1 MPITTL
7 ILDLDETIYP
17 SSTGLWNL
25 IGERIAQFI
34 HIRLGLEPEE
44 IHRLQYQ
51 YFNTYGTTL
60 RGLELNHGID
70 AQDYLAFVHDV
81 PIEQILAPDP
91 ALYQVL
97 SSYPQ
102 RKVIFTNSNKA
113 HSRRVLAQVG
123 IDDLIDDIV
132 DILDIS
138 PFCKPQ
144 TEAFQKALS
153 LLGILD
159 PTTCLFLDDNLKNI
173 QTASGLGLPTVYVN
187 ENHQPTLLYPSIRY
201 LEELPLILST
211 TGELIKQSE

>member
-17 SSTGLWNL
+17 SSTGLWDL

-70 AQDYLAFVHDV
+70 AQDYLDYVHDV

-91 ALYQVL
+91 ALFQVL

-123 IDDLIDDIV
+123 IEDLIDDIV
-132 DILDIS
+132 DIIDIS
-138 PFCKPQ
+138 PYCKPQ

-153 LLGILD
+153 LLGGLD
-159 PTTCLFLDDNLKNI
+159 P
-173 QTASGLGLPTVYVN
+173 S
-187 ENHQPTLLYPSIRY
+187 HLLIP
-201 LEELPLILST
+201 
-211 TGELIKQSE
+211 G

>member
-1 MPITTL
+1 MPVTIL
-7 ILDLDETIYP
+7 IFDLDETIYP

-44 IHRLQYQ
+44 IRRLQYQ

-70 AQDYLAFVHDV
+70 AQDYLDYVHDV

-91 ALYQVL
+91 ALRQVL

-123 IDDLIDDIV
+123 IEDLIDEIV

-138 PFCKPQ
+138 PYCKPQ
-144 TEAFQKALS
+144 IEAFQKALT
-153 LLGILD
+153 LLGD
-159 PTTCLFLDDNLKNI
+159 PDPATCLFVDDNLKNI
-173 QTASGLGLPTVYVN
+173 QTAAGLGLPAVYVN
-187 ENHQPTLLYPSIRY
+187 EVRPATPQYPSIHY
-201 LEELPLILST
+201 LEDLPMILST
-211 TGELIKQSE
+211 KGKLI

>member
-60 RGLELNHGID
+60 RGLELNHRID

-81 PIEQILAPDP
+81 PIEQILSPDP

-132 DILDIS
+132 DVLDIS

-159 PTTCLFLDDNLKNI
+159 PTTCLFLDDNIKNI
-173 QTASGLGLPTVYVN
+173 QTAAGLSLPTVYVN
-187 ENHQPTLLYPSIRY
+187 ENRQPTLLYPSIRY

>member
-1 MPITTL
+1 MPVTIL
-7 ILDLDETIYP
+7 IFDLDETIYP

-44 IHRLQYQ
+44 IGRLQYQ

-70 AQDYLAFVHDV
+70 AQDYLDYVHDV

-91 ALYQVL
+91 ALRQVL

-123 IDDLIDDIV
+123 IEDLIDEIV

-138 PFCKPQ
+138 PYCKPQ
-144 TEAFQKALS
+144 IEAFQKALT
-153 LLGILD
+153 LLGD
-159 PTTCLFLDDNLKNI
+159 PDPATCLFVDDNLKNI
-173 QTASGLGLPTVYVN
+173 QTAAGLGLPAVYVN
-187 ENHQPTLLYPSIRY
+187 EVRPATPRYPSIHY
-201 LEELPLILST
+201 LEDLPMILST
-211 TGELIKQSE
+211 KGKLI